1 MQQLKFR
8 CQGPLLNLVV
18 TSVGNG
24 ANTLFWSDTWLQG
37 KAIADLA
44 PNLIA
49 CISKQLPISDSA
61 AGVYVSQ
68 QIDSGY

>member
-1 MQQLKFR
+1 MSRPSSQF
-8 CQGPLLNLVV
+8 GGELV
-18 TSVGNG
+18 TVGNG
-24 ANTLFWSDTWLQG
+24 ANTLFRSDTWLQG

-49 CISKQLPISDSA
+49 CISKQSPISDSA